1 MERYSITQ
9 EELKT
14 EVKGC
19 KKRNGKIIRVPVAT
33 NVRLEDGELNYD
45 VEEYLE
51 IPADMIPG
59 YPLGRD

>member
-1 MERYSITQ
+1 MEKYSITE
-9 EELKT
+9 EELMN
-14 EVKGC
+14 EVEGC

-33 NVRLEDGELNYD
+33 NVRLVDGELNYE

-59 YPLGRD
+59 YTLGGD